1 MNHHGHRFS
10 GAAIG
15 TPVISR
21 AIRCFLLCRISSQ
34 QQRPSGLHDDTLFS
48 AEALLYGMNIVLGN
62 RERIEFICV
71 RMIRLAFCMPESQLG
86 LRDRQRV
93 RVRRIAERPGV
104 PLSRLAHLRF
114 ISAPGGFLLRYRCAI
129 QGLRSKRLTIISPA
143 DITRQRHQRETVRDH
158 MVYIQIE
165 IPGDGRGSIRYLIDL
180 CAVETLSMNIHRTG
194 ECLLHFRPLLQRQL
208 CSLYKG
214 FGSIHD
220 HGRSFF
226 VPLNAAAHIR
236 MRIQRGKNSCLQS
249 IQIYAIRQGV

>member
-48 AEALLYGMNIVLGN
+48 AEALLYGMNIVLVN
-62 RERIEFICV
+62 REWVEFICV

-93 RVRRIAERPGV
+93 RVSRIAKRPGV
-104 PLSRLAHLRF
+104 PLSRLVHLRF
-114 ISAPGGFLLRYRCAI
+114 IGSLCGFLLRYRPAI
-129 QGLRSKRLTIISPA
+129 QGLRSKRLTIICPA
-143 DITRQRHQRETVRDH
+143 DITRQRHQRKAIRDH

-180 CAVETLSMNIHRTG
+180 CAVEALSMNIHRTG
-194 ECLLHFRPLLQRQL
+194 EGLLHFRPLLHRQL

-226 VPLNAAAHIR
+226 VRLNAAAHIR

-249 IQIYAIRQGV
+249 IQIYAVRQGV